1 MNPAA
6 ANLDGHALAARY
18 EVLRHDVVASANRGH
33 TLHSLALLMRKG
45 MAAWIK
51 DVGEELPV
59 REDITPPASS
69 AMCVPE
75 GIERSLV
82 DIRARLKF
90 TGQHR
95 SRDLVDQSF
104 GLGARFRLRCFHGQ
118 ISVCIIFM
126 HASKQHGRAKQQH
139 ACRI

>member
-18 EVLRHDVVASANRGH
+18 EVLRHGVVASADRRH

-59 REDITPPASS
+59 REGITPPASS

-75 GIERSLV
+75 GIKRSLV
-82 DIRARLKF
+82 DIVAAMAFVTALE
-90 TGQHR
+90 G
-95 SRDLVDQSF
+95 VP
-104 GLGARFRLRCFHGQ
+104 
-118 ISVCIIFM
+118 
-126 HASKQHGRAKQQH
+126 
-139 ACRI
+139 

>member
-18 EVLRHDVVASANRGH
+18 EILRNDVVASVDRRH

-51 DVGEELPV
+51 DIGEELPLG
-59 REDITPPASS
+59 EAIAPPASS

-75 GIERSLV
+75 GIQRSLV
-82 DIRARLKF
+82 DIVATMAFAMALEGVCHELRYPI
-90 TGQHR
+90 
-95 SRDLVDQSF
+95 QSP
-104 GLGARFRLRCFHGQ
+104 GATP
-118 ISVCIIFM
+118 
-126 HASKQHGRAKQQH
+126 
-139 ACRI
+139 

>member
-18 EVLRHDVVASANRGH
+18 EVLRHDVVASADRRH

-51 DVGEELPV
+51 EVGGEELPV

-82 DIRARLKF
+82 DIVAAMAFVTALE
-90 TGQHR
+90 G
-95 SRDLVDQSF
+95 VP
-104 GLGARFRLRCFHGQ
+104 
-118 ISVCIIFM
+118 
-126 HASKQHGRAKQQH
+126 
-139 ACRI
+139 

>member
-1 MNPAA
+1 MKPAA

-18 EVLRHDVVASANRGH
+18 EVLRHDMLAPADRRH

-59 REDITPPASS
+59 REDITPRASS

-75 GIERSLV
+75 GIARSLV
-82 DIRARLKF
+82 DIVAAMAFATALE
-90 TGQHR
+90 G
-95 SRDLVDQSF
+95 VP
-104 GLGARFRLRCFHGQ
+104 
-118 ISVCIIFM
+118 
-126 HASKQHGRAKQQH
+126 
-139 ACRI
+139 

>member
-6 ANLDGHALAARY
+6 ANPDGHALAARY
-18 EVLRHDVVASANRGH
+18 EVLRHDMLAPADRRH

-51 DVGEELPV
+51 DIGEELPV

-82 DIRARLKF
+82 DIVAAMALATALEVCHELRYP
-90 TGQHR
+90 
-95 SRDLVDQSF
+95 VQSPD
-104 GLGARFRLRCFHGQ
+104 ATP
-118 ISVCIIFM
+118 
-126 HASKQHGRAKQQH
+126 
-139 ACRI
+139 

>member
-1 MNPAA
+1 MNPVA

-18 EVLRHDVVASANRGH
+18 EVLRHDVVASADRHH

-51 DVGEELPV
+51 DVGGEELPV

-75 GIERSLV
+75 DQVTSATVESPEPRYARNVLSELNL
-82 DIRARLKF
+82 IRRL
-90 TGQHR
+90 
-95 SRDLVDQSF
+95 SRGVE
-104 GLGARFRLRCFHGQ
+104 
-118 ISVCIIFM
+118 
-126 HASKQHGRAKQQH
+126 QQ
-139 ACRI
+139 

>member
-18 EVLRHDVVASANRGH
+18 EVLRHDMVAPADRRH

-51 DVGEELPV
+51 DVGEEL
-59 REDITPPASS
+59 EDITPPASS

-82 DIRARLKF
+82 DIVAAMAFATALE
-90 TGQHR
+90 G
-95 SRDLVDQSF
+95 VP
-104 GLGARFRLRCFHGQ
+104 
-118 ISVCIIFM
+118 
-126 HASKQHGRAKQQH
+126 
-139 ACRI
+139 

>member
-1 MNPAA
+1 VNPAA
-6 ANLDGHALAARY
+6 ANLDGQALAARY
-18 EVLRHDVVASANRGH
+18 EVLRHDVVASANRRH

-59 REDITPPASS
+59 REDITPS

-82 DIRARLKF
+82 DIRP
-90 TGQHR
+90 G
-95 SRDLVDQSF
+95 
-104 GLGARFRLRCFHGQ
+104 
-118 ISVCIIFM
+118 
-126 HASKQHGRAKQQH
+126 
-139 ACRI
+139 

>member
-18 EVLRHDVVASANRGH
+18 EVLRHDVVASADRRH

-51 DVGEELPV
+51 DAGQELPV

-82 DIRARLKF
+82 DIVAAMAFATALEGV
-90 TGQHR
+90 T
-95 SRDLVDQSF
+95 
-104 GLGARFRLRCFHGQ
+104 
-118 ISVCIIFM
+118 
-126 HASKQHGRAKQQH
+126 
-139 ACRI
+139 